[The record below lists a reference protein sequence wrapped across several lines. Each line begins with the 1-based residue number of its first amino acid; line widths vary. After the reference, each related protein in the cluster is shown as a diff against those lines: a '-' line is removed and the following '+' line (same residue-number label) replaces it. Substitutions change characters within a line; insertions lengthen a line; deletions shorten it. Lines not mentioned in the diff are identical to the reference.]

1 MQWDNKQGDLH
12 VMSEIMLCHQ
22 FENFITEYL
31 DGTLE
36 RATHRAV
43 AEHLLRCPICHA
55 LLNEVKTTVHAC
67 REATVPKPSFT
78 MEALILQLTM
88 PESEIS
94 CREFEELL
102 TDYLD
107 GFLPAPLFHRWERHA
122 CFCHHCTNL
131 PGEVVR
137 SIGACYTYKAEELRL
152 PNGLHER
159 ILQATLGTTNSA
171 KVKMSF
177 AEELKQKLESILK
190 PFFSPVLTPQFAS
203 VAMMLLMAFVVFSNT
218 GTPDGSISG
227 VYKKGLQLAAQTYQ
241 QSSSA
246 VENGLSE
253 GLNLN
258 SIDVAAPTNDQAQK
272 E

>member
-1 MQWDNKQGDLH
+1 
-12 VMSEIMLCHQ
+12 MLCHQ

-36 RATHRAV
+36 RTTHRAV

-55 LLNEVKTTVHAC
+55 LLNEVKTAVHAC
-67 REATVPKPSFT
+67 REAVAPQPSPA
-78 MEALILQLTM
+78 MEARILQLTM
-88 PESEIS
+88 PEREMS
-94 CREFEELL
+94 CGEFEELL

-107 GFLPAPLFHRWERHA
+107 GFLPAPLFHRWERHV
-122 CFCHHCTNL
+122 CLCSHCTNL

-137 SIGACYTYKAEELRL
+137 SIGACYTYKAEELML
-152 PNGLHER
+152 PHGLHER

-177 AEELKQKLESILK
+177 AEEFKQKLENILK
-190 PFFSPVLTPQFAS
+190 PLFSPVLTPQFAS
-203 VAMMLLMAFVVFSNT
+203 VAMMLLMAFVVFTNT
-218 GTPDGSISG
+218 GTADGSISG
-227 VYKKGLQLAAQTYQ
+227 VYRKGLQLAAQTYQ

-258 SIDVAAPTNDQAQK
+258 SVDVAAPDSNGGQK

>member
-1 MQWDNKQGDLH
+1 
-12 VMSEIMLCHQ
+12 MSENMLCHQ
-22 FENFITEYL
+22 FESFITEYL

-36 RATHRAV
+36 RATHRAA
-43 AEHLLRCPICHA
+43 AEHLLRCPICHE
-55 LLNEVKTTVHAC
+55 LLNEVKTSIHAC
-67 REATVPKPSFT
+67 RLAAVPDPSSA
-78 MEALILQLTM
+78 MEACILQMTM
-88 PESEIS
+88 PETGIS
-94 CREFEELL
+94 CGEFEELL

-122 CFCHHCTNL
+122 CLCHHCTNL

-137 SIGACYTYKAEELRL
+137 SIGACYTYKADELML

-171 KVKMSF
+171 KVKMSV
-177 AEELKQKLESILK
+177 AEQLKQTLENILK

-218 GTPDGSISG
+218 GTADGSIGG
-227 VYKKGLQLAAQTYQ
+227 VYRTGLQLAAQTYQ

-258 SIDVAAPTNDQAQK
+258 SIDVPTPADKTGQK